1 MHLFGSNAFDR
12 LKITAKNPMAPSR
25 KKVILRRLD
34 NSHLPAYLPASGLL
48 TPDASATLDLI
59 DLAGRIVPLPLDEVK
74 LISYVRDFNLDDPT
88 NPERLTRTT
97 FLSRPRAEG
106 LWIRITFPA
115 GDQLEGL
122 APLDTALLDALTI
135 DAGLYLTPPDDR
147 TNTHRVFVPRAAI
160 AAFQV
165 LAVIT
170 TPSRTAKPPK
180 DPQPLLFP

>member
-1 MHLFGSNAFDR
+1 
-12 LKITAKNPMAPSR
+12 MASSR

-34 NSHLPAYLPASGLL
+34 NSHLPGYLPATGML
-48 TPDASATLDLI
+48 TTDVPATLDLI
-59 DLAGRIVPLPLDEVK
+59 DLAGRIVPLPLAEVK
-74 LISYVRDFNLDDPT
+74 LISYVRDFNLDDRV
-88 NPERLTRTT
+88 NPERMTRTG

-106 LWIRITFPA
+106 LWIRITFQA

-122 APLDTALLDALTI
+122 APLDSALLD
-135 DAGLYLTPPDDR
+135 GLVDDGGIYLTPPDDR

-170 TPSRTAKPPK
+170 TPSKTNKAAKTTEA
-180 DPQPLLFP
+180 QPLLFPTDVP